1 MKKRKK
7 EIFFEYI
14 FIVIKYI
21 NNVLVIIYYQ
31 YRIEFFK

>member
-7 EIFFEYI
+7 KEISFEYI

-21 NNVLVIIYYQ
+21 NNVLVIIYY
-31 YRIEFFK
+31 

>member
-1 MKKRKK
+1 MKKKK
-7 EIFFEYI
+7 FFEYI

-31 YRIEFFK
+31 YRIELFK

>member
-1 MKKRKK
+1 MKKRKN
-7 EIFFEYI
+7 FFEYI

>member
-1 MKKRKK
+1 MKKRKN
-7 EIFFEYI
+7 FFEYI

-31 YRIEFFK
+31 YRII

>member
-31 YRIEFFK
+31 YRII

>member
-7 EIFFEYI
+7 KNLFFEYI

-31 YRIEFFK
+31 YRII

>member
-7 EIFFEYI
+7 KKNFFFEYI

-21 NNVLVIIYYQ
+21 NNVLVIIN
-31 YRIEFFK
+31 IELF

>member
-1 MKKRKK
+1 MKKKK
-7 EIFFEYI
+7 FFEYI

-31 YRIEFFK
+31 YRII